1 MSKLK
6 DEVDLLRS
14 IPMLATLP
22 ANKLKLLAF
31 ASDRVSYDVGE
42 LLFNQGDDAEAAFIV
57 ISGTADVLVA
67 AEENDEPSKVAELGP
82 NSFVG
87 DMAILCD
94 IPRTASVRAN
104 TPLDTLRIRKDHMM
118 DMVMDSPSLALAV
131 LKEQVQ
137 RLAKTTQDLSEAR
150 AEVAR
155 LKAH

>member
-1 MSKLK
+1 MSKLQ

-14 IPMLATLP
+14 IPMLASLP

-31 ASDRVSYDVGE
+31 ASDHVDYQEGE
-42 LLFNQGDDAEAAFIV
+42 ILFEQGDDADAAYIV
-57 ISGTADVLVA
+57 IEGGADVLVTPEGA
-67 AEENDEPSKVAELGP
+67 SEPSKVAELGP

-104 TPLDTLRIRKDHMM
+104 ATLRTLRIRKDHMM
-118 DMVMDSPSLALAV
+118 DMMRDSPTLAMAV
-131 LKEQVQ
+131 LKELVQ

-155 LKAH
+155 LSA